1 MKKSVISE
9 LRLVA
14 AGCVLVLCSAAAPAQ
29 TTTAAT
35 SATPASPQQAP
46 AIAVTQFI
54 VRGTIK
60 AGVTPLPGV
69 TVTASNTLTGKK
81 VSTATAPDGSFAL
94 TLPSRG
100 RYVIKAE
107 QAAFAPTTKE
117 VVITPEAPQATV
129 DADLMLASRA
139 QMLAAQQQQGAAE
152 QVAALANRGMQS
164 LSVTES
170 DNGGMPA
177 GDTIGQTGGL
187 PLNGAGADAPTE
199 SVSVSGAMGQAQN
212 FGMNPDE
219 LEDRIQEIRDRIQSE
234 GGGGGNMVF
243 VGPGGGFG
251 GPGGG
256 PRGGPGG

>member
-1 MKKSVISE
+1 MKKSVTSE
-9 LRLVA
+9 LRLAATGCALLLCSVA
-14 AGCVLVLCSAAAPAQ
+14 ALAQ
-29 TTTAAT
+29 TTATAVA
-35 SATPASPQQAP
+35 SATPESPQQAP

-81 VSTATAPDGSFAL
+81 VSAATAPDGSFAL

-107 QAAFAPTTKE
+107 QAAFAPTAKE
-117 VVITPEAPQATV
+117 VVITPETPQATV

-139 QMLAAQQQQGAAE
+139 QMLAAQQQQGAQQIA
-152 QVAALANRGMQS
+152 AALANRGMQS

-170 DNGGMPA
+170 DNGGIPNT
-177 GDTIGQTGGL
+177 DTSGQTGGL

-212 FGMNPDE
+212 FGMK
-219 LEDRIQEIRDRIQSE
+219 S
-234 GGGGGNMVF
+234 
-243 VGPGGGFG
+243 
-251 GPGGG
+251 
-256 PRGGPGG
+256 